1 MTLIR
6 QNVSQFWPNPA
17 TSIFHSIIHSCVH
30 PHQHKVKGLYFLLRA
45 MEWCCI
51 CTANDNRVSSTVH
64 EVSFLAL
71 SLCRVYLATIVTT
84 VFDQQAAECAEG
96 NSKLGSLLW
105 HPVSAQ
111 RGFPAFRITTNIPQ
125 RLRRIPGKFDK
136 VFTKSSAKDAIRSC
150 FSVVSVQ

>member
-1 MTLIR
+1 MTWLWSVKMCHSFD
-6 QNVSQFWPNPA
+6 QTLPPQSFN
-17 TSIFHSIIHSCVH
+17 SIIHPGVH
-30 PHQHKVKGLYFLLRA
+30 LHQHKVKA
-45 MEWCCI
+45 MDWNCI
-51 CTANDNRVSSTVH
+51 CTANDNRDFLTVH
-64 EVSFLAL
+64 EVIFLAL
-71 SLCRVYLATIVTT
+71 SLCWVYLATIVTT
-84 VFDQQAAECAEG
+84 VFDQQGAECAEG

-125 RLRRIPGKFDK
+125 RLWRILGKFDK

>member
-1 MTLIR
+1 MTWLWSV
-6 QNVSQFWPNPA
+6 N
-17 TSIFHSIIHSCVH
+17 TFHSFDQTLPHQSFNSIIHHGVH
-30 PHQHKVKGLYFLLRA
+30 LYQHKVKA
-45 MEWCCI
+45 MEWNCI
-51 CTANDNRVSSTVH
+51 CYVHDNRGSL
-64 EVSFLAL
+64 EVNEVIFLTL
-71 SLCRVYLATIVTT
+71 SLCWVYLATIVTT
-84 VFDQQAAECAEG
+84 VFDQQGAECAEG
-96 NSKLGSLLW
+96 NCKLGSLLW